1 MKNGENCK
9 LLKINERF
17 PIDII
22 RHQAH
27 NALHHMEM
35 QQTAPPEKRA
45 VKKSA
50 YPLRFRSKAQKKR
63 LEEAAKRV
71 HKTLRDFLLDLGD
84 KAAAETGELKAS

>member
-1 MKNGENCK
+1 MLKNGENCK
-9 LLKINERF
+9 LLKINGRF

-35 QQTAPPEKRA
+35 QQTATAKRT